1 MQLFDPVGTGSN
13 DLARTRQA
21 VGCAAGINWSPAASL
36 PIQ

>member
-1 MQLFDPVGTGSN
+1 MQPLDRAGTGSN